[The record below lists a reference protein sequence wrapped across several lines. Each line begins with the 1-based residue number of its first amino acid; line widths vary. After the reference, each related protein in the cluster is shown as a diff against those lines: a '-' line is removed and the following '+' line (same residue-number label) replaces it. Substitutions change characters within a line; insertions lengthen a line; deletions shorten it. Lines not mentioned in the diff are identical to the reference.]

1 MNMKDAMITCHIRGA
16 MVAILAFSAMT
27 LPAAAQTSVYGS
39 MAVAGDIN
47 KWNTTPNMM
56 LVGENLWQGEFY
68 ITAFSNRFKFVTS
81 NNWDFAFIDTNQ
93 PSNFQL
99 PITGKVDRIAN
110 TNIGDITITNTQPGF
125 YRFTFNDL
133 TWDYRVD
140 RLYTIASGVN
150 ILQNPSFEDQG
161 SDSEKAKYWAGDV
174 DGHGNFWNWGSSGT
188 PRRRDWRGHSG
199 SWSAAIEG
207 QYSSSRET
215 FGGWWREGA
224 ATPGLTY
231 QGSAWF
237 WADARVGNVWSA
249 DMMEI
254 KIEFYDAG
262 GTQILYKAN
271 QFQGINEKWT
281 KKTVSGVA
289 PPGTAWARLVI
300 DSYGNGTQGSLQF
313 DDAELRPIVSRNQDF
328 NLWGSFTSDGTTT
341 QDDWMVSIG
350 KATTV
355 GARSGY
361 CISLPGPGAVSNFV
375 RSPQFVDG
383 VGQITFWYRHSET
396 NTEVAEPVSFIVQKS
411 PDGTNWTN
419 IGSVTNI
426 LFQEYRAYSISVYE
440 PSPYYMRIVHSSGT
454 NRLLID
460 DVTVAAP
467 VDSPRYMDFNLWPD
481 AGTNMGYSTYLNW
494 EVITGR
500 VSTINAKDGKS
511 LLLPANAATTNFLRT
526 PLLAEGYGDISFY
539 YARGTN
545 GNRWAAFAIQSS
557 PDGTNWSTIAT
568 VSNIASTGYAQYK
581 SYFYGTNPSCLRI
594 CNLTNPATPDMITLM
609 VDEGFNDAPTPPVGW
624 TFNGIKIYDSDLNSG
639 RAKPSLM
646 FDTSNDYVRTP
657 ALSNP
662 TNLSFWLKGVT
673 TSTSNNEFLVEG
685 ASGGA
690 WATITNISPLP
701 TSGTT
706 YSVPIAQSVTNIQ
719 FTYKKL
725 YRNAA
730 FDDVIIHG
738 LPQSDQPPQDLLL
751 DEISIDYPVLMRT
764 QNFNAWPTE
773 DSYGT
778 YMFHGWIVNDGMI
791 GDTNAYEGQS
801 ARMNESPAQGQYI
814 QSSRMPDGIGTISF
828 VYARQDAGS
837 PYNVYYQI
845 QLSPD
850 GATWT
855 TNDTIHV
862 ESTNYTAYQKYMYD
876 TTNHYLKLLHIS
888 GGDIVTFD
896 NISISALGPRADVI
910 MNNSYTPPTPY
921 TNDPVYLQCN
931 VIPLYGATILS
942 VTSYYRIGTSGSF
955 TALSMTITDRVN
967 YVSAAAIPAQ
977 KAGTTV
983 QYYVRCNF
991 SGPGSEANSPKY
1003 SPAGGSNSPASYRIP
1018 RNPSGHVWINELNYV
1033 NDAWDTTTDTNEFV
1047 EITGPQ
1053 GWDLSGWMI
1062 EFYINT
1068 STITGEYYTA
1078 YATYVLPE
1086 GMVLPNTVSGYG
1098 FYVLGDADV
1107 PNLNK
1112 VFAHTNTFD
1121 GTQISDGVA
1130 PSGVRLYN
1138 EGGGVESSVCYGGP
1152 LSGFNRTQ
1160 VDDDGWDSLD
1170 PIDIQLSGMGSNYT
1184 SFVWTTNSMT
1194 PGLLNVGQS
1203 FGTNEFGPDPDIPI
1217 GGFSRV
1223 SSQLS
1228 ITMTATNGW
1237 APEVWYTTAL
1247 LPNPQSWIW
1256 VSTRTVTTNAGLW
1269 TIQFAYPAGQN
1280 NCCFR
1285 VEMSK

>member
-1 MNMKDAMITCHIRGA
+1 MNIKDAMITCHIRGA

-27 LPAAAQTSVYGS
+27 LPAAGQTSAWSS
-39 MAVAGDIN
+39 MTARSQIN
-47 KWNTTPNMM
+47 NWGIDANMM
-56 LVGENLWQGEFY
+56 LVADSTWQGEF
-68 ITAFSNRFKFVTS
+68 FVTTATANMKFHANKAWTDDWGETDQTNFTPPFSGIAEKNPGYGKDIYLS
-81 NNWDFAFIDTNQ
+81 NMV
-93 PSNFQL
+93 S
-99 PITGKVDRIAN
+99 GCYRI
-110 TNIGDITITNTQPGF
+110 
-125 YRFTFNDL
+125 TFND
-133 TWDYRVD
+133 TSRVYRID
-140 RLYTIASGVN
+140 LLYTLASGVN
-150 ILQNPSFEDQG
+150 IISNPSFEAQGSTAERAAYWEWDRPDQHGSYWNSGDQG
-161 SDSEKAKYWAGDV
+161 
-174 DGHGNFWNWGSSGT
+174 T
-188 PRRRDWRGHSG
+188 PKRHNDWRAHSG
-199 SWSAAIEG
+199 SCEAAIEAQWWSG
-207 QYSSSRET
+207 RDNY
-215 FGGWWREGA
+215 GGWWREGV

-237 WADARVGNVWSA
+237 WADARVDNVWTA

-254 KIEFYDAG
+254 KIEFYDTG
-262 GTQILYKAN
+262 GTQLFYTAN

-281 KKTVSGVA
+281 KKTVSGIA

-313 DDAELRPIVSRNQDF
+313 DDAELRAIVSRNQDF
-328 NLWGSFTSDGTTT
+328 NLWGTFTSDGSYT
-341 QDDWMVSIG
+341 QDDWTVSIG
-350 KATTV
+350 KATTI

-411 PDGTNWTN
+411 PDGTSWTD

-460 DVTVAAP
+460 DVTVAVP

-545 GNRWAAFAIQSS
+545 GNGWAAFAIQSS

-568 VSNIASTGYAQYK
+568 VSNIASTGYAQYQ
-581 SYFYGTNPSCLRI
+581 SYFYETNPSCLRI
-594 CNLTNPATPDMITLM
+594 YNLTNPATPDMMTLM

-673 TSTSNNEFLVEG
+673 TGTSNNEFLVEG

-690 WATITNISPLP
+690 WATITNIRPLP

-738 LPQSDQPPQDLLL
+738 LPQSSQPPQDLLL

-791 GDTNAYEGQS
+791 TEERGYDGQVAHMS
-801 ARMNESPAQGQYI
+801 TASSGQYI
-814 QSSRMPDGIGTISF
+814 QSPRIPEGLGAISF
-828 VYARQDAGS
+828 VYARWSTSGAA
-837 PYNVYYQI
+837 NVYYDI
-845 QLSPD
+845 QLSSN
-850 GATWT
+850 GVTWT
-855 TNDTIHV
+855 TNDTINV
-862 ESTNYTAYQKYMYD
+862 TSTNYTSYQKYLYD
-876 TTNHYLKLLHIS
+876 TNSHYVRLSHRS
-888 GGDIVTFD
+888 GTVIALFD
-896 NISISALGPRADVI
+896 NISIGELSPRADVI

-921 TNDPVYLQCN
+921 TNDPVYLQCS
-931 VIPLYGATILS
+931 VIPRYSASILA
-942 VTSYYRIGTSGSF
+942 VTSYYRIGTSGAF
-955 TALSMTITDRVN
+955 TALSMVITDRVN
-967 YVSAAAIPAQ
+967 YVSASAIPAQ

-983 QYYVRCNF
+983 QYYVRCDF
-991 SGPGSEANSPKY
+991 SGPGSETTSPKY
-1003 SPAGGSNSPASYRIP
+1003 SPNGGATNPASYRIP
-1018 RNPSGHVWINELNYV
+1018 RNPSGRVWINELNYI
-1033 NDAWDTTTDTNEFV
+1033 NALDWDDDTNEFV
-1047 EITGPQ
+1047 EICGPA
-1053 GWDLSGWMI
+1053 GWDIGGWKI
-1062 EFYINT
+1062 EFYVGSSDTNT
-1068 STITGEYYTA
+1068 FTF
-1078 YATYVLPE
+1078 YATYNIPSGTL
-1086 GMVLPNTVSGYG
+1086 LPNEANGYG
-1098 FYVLGDADV
+1098 FFVLGDLELPSCD
-1107 PNLNK
+1107 LSL
-1112 VFAHTNTFD
+1112 TNIID
-1121 GTQISDGVA
+1121 AWDPYNQISDGSYPCGLRLINEGNGIEQSISYRGPMDGFTRVYA
-1130 PSGVRLYN
+1130 QEDYSGYPDPYSLQLSGTGSNYAGFAWQTNLYTPGSVN
-1138 EGGGVESSVCYGGP
+1138 VGQTLEGGGPEP
-1152 LSGFNRTQ
+1152 
-1160 VDDDGWDSLD
+1160 
-1170 PIDIQLSGMGSNYT
+1170 
-1184 SFVWTTNSMT
+1184 
-1194 PGLLNVGQS
+1194 
-1203 FGTNEFGPDPDIPI
+1203 EPDPDIPI

-1256 VSTRTVTTNAGLW
+1256 ITTRTVTTNAGLW

-1285 VEMSK
+1285 VEMLK